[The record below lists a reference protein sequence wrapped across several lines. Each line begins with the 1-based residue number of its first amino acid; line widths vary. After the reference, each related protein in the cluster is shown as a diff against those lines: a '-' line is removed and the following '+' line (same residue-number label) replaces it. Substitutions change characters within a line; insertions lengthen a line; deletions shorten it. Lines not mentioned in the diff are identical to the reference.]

1 MKFYS
6 ISEPIKYEGPDS
18 RNPLAFRWYDSKRT
32 VLGKSMEQHLRFA
45 VCYWHTLVWQG
56 LDPFGGE
63 TFLRPWHGAGDAM
76 DHALTKADMMFETLR
91 LLGVRYFTFHDLD
104 IAPEGKSLQD
114 FNKNV
119 STIAEYLGRK
129 MEETGVGLLWGTANM
144 FSNRRFMAGAAT
156 NPDPDVFAYCAAQ
169 VKHCLDVTKELG
181 GENYVM
187 WGGREGYETL
197 LNTDLKRE
205 LAQAG
210 RFLNLVV
217 EYKNKIGLEGP
228 VLIEPKPQ
236 EPTKHQYDYDVAT
249 VYGFLKANGLDRGEV
264 KVNIEQNHAILAGHT
279 FEHEIALAAALGIFG
294 SVDLNR
300 GDYQSGWDTDQFAM
314 NVPEMALAM
323 YEILKAGGFMTGG
336 MNFDAKIRRQS
347 IDPDDLLH
355 AHVGS
360 MDACAHGLLIAAKM
374 IEDGSLANAVR
385 ERYAKWEEPQNRAM
399 LDGKAT
405 LADIAARVH
414 REKIEPEPR
423 SGRQEYLE
431 SLVNSYL

>member
-6 ISEPIKYEGPDS
+6 IGEPVKYEGPES
-18 RNPLAFRWYDSKRT
+18 TNPLAFRWYDAKKK
-32 VLGKSMEQHLRFA
+32 VLGKTMEEHLRFA
-45 VCYWHTLVWQG
+45 VCYWHTLVWPG

-63 TFLRPWHGAGDAM
+63 TFLRPWHEAGDAM
-76 DHALTKADMMFETLR
+76 DHARTKADVMFETLR
-91 LLGVRYFTFHDLD
+91 LLGINHFTFHDLD
-104 IAPEGKSLQD
+104 IAPEGKSLKE
-114 FNKNV
+114 FNANV
-119 STIAEYLGRK
+119 STITGYLAAK
-129 MEETGVGLLWGTANM
+129 MAKTGVKLLWGTANM

-217 EYKNKIGLEGP
+217 DYKHKIGFKGP
-228 VLIEPKPQ
+228 ILIEPKPQ

-249 VYGFLKANGLDRGEV
+249 VFSFLKANGLEKEV

-279 FEHEIALAAALGIFG
+279 FEHEIALAAAFGIFG
-294 SVDLNR
+294 SIDINR

-314 NVPEMALAM
+314 NAPEMALAF
-323 YEILKAGGFMTGG
+323 YEILKAGGFTTGG

-360 MDACAHGLLIAAKM
+360 MDACAHGLLIAARM
-374 IEDGSLANAVR
+374 FEDGRLAGEVR
-385 ERYAKWEEPQNRAM
+385 KRYAKWDEPKNKAM
-399 LDGKAT
+399 LEGKES

-414 REKIEPEPR
+414 KEKIEPQPK

-431 SLVNSYL
+431 NLLNLYV